1 MDVNNTPKVVRI
13 RIKDRKVVQNCTRYI
28 GRAISRGGWNFKKS
42 IFANPYTL
50 KTHGDQAINL
60 YREYLKKKIIED
72 PEKWVIAILDLR
84 GHTLGCW
91 CKIPDKPDTPCH
103 GDVLVEFYIRLNEIF
118 TMENQD
124 EAYTKFQEFLNY

>member
-1 MDVNNTPKVVRI
+1 MEKLPKVV
-13 RIKDRKVVQNCTRYI
+13 KLKRKNGKIIQDCTFYC
-28 GRAISRGGWNFKKS
+28 GRQISRGGWNLKES

-60 YREYLKKKIIED
+60 YRQYLKKKIIDD

-91 CKIPDKPDTPCH
+91 CAPSPCH

-118 TMENQD
+118 TIENQD
-124 EAYTKFQEFLNY
+124 EAYIKFQEFLN

>member
-1 MDVNNTPKVVRI
+1 MEKLPKVV
-13 RIKDRKVVQNCTRYI
+13 KLKRKNGKIIQDCTFYC
-28 GRAISRGGWNFKKS
+28 GRQISRGGWNLKES

-60 YREYLKKKIIED
+60 YREYLKKKIIDD

-91 CKIPDKPDTPCH
+91 CKETPNSPCH

-124 EAYTKFQEFLNY
+124 EAYNKFQEFLN